1 MAKMSFFIF
10 LALSFAAASA
20 QQMRREAPSMK
31 SATNTALKTT
41 AIRKTKVQTNFHA
54 NKKAKAKTS
63 MVLDHKA
70 SLVEKSD
77 ETRTTLASYLTN
89 RGTLTLQGLPTGGPS
104 MTCNVPQCSRADG
117 CQGAECCN
125 TQMFEAVSAISD
137 WMKSNDVDY
146 TLLFGTL
153 LGAYRDN
160 DVIPWTGDVDIGIY
174 SKDVAKLIGQTDIP
188 WQFGYK
194 NTFEIPRG
202 CENHHPGFPGAYSKF
217 TMDQPPWR
225 LPSTQCSYYIDLY
238 VLDEPYHGGNIA
250 KSCIAKSLGPDGRVK
265 TSTVEIRGKT
275 FTAPLQIE
283 DCLVA
288 KYGPNWKTPDASEAF
303 HG

>member
-1 MAKMSFFIF
+1 
-10 LALSFAAASA
+10 
-20 QQMRREAPSMK
+20 MK
-31 SATNTALKTT
+31 SAANTALKTT
-41 AIRKTKVQTNFHA
+41 ASKKTKVMRSVQA

-70 SLVEKSD
+70 SLVVEQSD
-77 ETRTTLASYLTN
+77 ETRTTLASYSTN
-89 RGTLTLQGLPTGGPS
+89 RGTLTLQGLPTGGTP

-188 WQFGYK
+188 WHFGYK
-194 NTFEIPRG
+194 DTFDIPRG

-217 TMDQPPWR
+217 TMGNSGFCPGG
-225 LPSTQCSYYIDLY
+225 SAQCSYYIDLY
-238 VLDEPYHGGNIA
+238 VLDEPHHGGNIA
-250 KSCIAKSLGPDGRVK
+250 RSCIAKSLGPDGRVK
-265 TSTVEIRGKT
+265 TSTVEIRGKI
-275 FTAPLQIE
+275 FTAPLQAE

-303 HG
+303 HR